1 VDGAKRGEKEY
12 ACKVL
17 NIGYQNRIGWGFSY
31 RISDTGRDIGDT
43 RAYRAFISDTIY
55 NEILITKS

>member
-1 VDGAKRGEKEY
+1 MDGAKRGEKEY

-31 RISDTGRDIGDT
+31 RISDIGRDIGDT
-43 RAYRAFISDTIY
+43 HISDVHIGH
-55 NEILITKS
+55 NI